1 MLPIHRAVTI
11 TITITIAG
19 RLKQQA
25 LYGRSDKCPR
35 LPGKPVSHITHL
47 QGTSVAQDPTQA
59 ALPAF
64 SRHPLLGTPISS
76 LGYLA
81 APPLFPREPGA
92 YPLQMS
98 ATLLSYFIFLV
109 ASHSHQ
115 AGVLSISATP
125 ESEQAAEVDELYLLT
140 TGRREEGRKQTLYMN
155 QEEVLLLLNF
165 QLFNFFLGAKLSIS
179 KTVPST
185 YLAIPMKTSSQLL
198 CHLHK

>member
-1 MLPIHRAVTI
+1 M
-11 TITITIAG
+11 
-19 RLKQQA
+19 
-25 LYGRSDKCPR
+25 
-35 LPGKPVSHITHL
+35 SHITHL

-59 ALPAF
+59 ALPAS

-81 APPLFPREPGA
+81 APPLLPREPGA

-98 ATLLSYFIFLV
+98 ATLLSSFIFLV

-115 AGVLSISATP
+115 VGGSQRWCLSISATP

-185 YLAIPMKTSSQLL
+185 YLAIPMKTFSQLL
-198 CHLHK
+198 YHLHK